1 LRRETLRRVT
11 TFEQLQQVS
20 DLLTQSEPKIDD
32 ELEKAYK
39 RAGSDADRLAV
50 VRRFLGLA
58 PHNGLARR
66 RLLSLLEVLGQKQA
80 LVAEIENLR
89 AESFADAG
97 LLAQGAS
104 ALRRIGLDAEGRR
117 AFGELIERA
126 PQDPWT
132 LAYVGDRLRAEGMF
146 DEAGAAYDSLARA
159 LPNDAGVALRLAL
172 SHAGA
177 GRLDVATR
185 LLDRVAQTGG
195 RGDDGRLGELA
206 SITQAVLLAG
216 ARGGADAE
224 VEAELER
231 RLLRTALPDVQ
242 SVVMIQSPPAD
253 DPIEVS
259 VVRKN
264 GEKVAQSADLDAREL
279 GVSAIRIERGDGTAH
294 ISLKRAVDLGPSRPA
309 KAKLAALILDRES
322 NQPRLVTTEVDV
334 LADGKSVELEFD
346 GKAFL

>member
-1 LRRETLRRVT
+1 M
-11 TFEQLQQVS
+11 
-20 DLLTQSEPKIDD
+20 
-32 ELEKAYK
+32 
-39 RAGSDADRLAV
+39 
-50 VRRFLGLA
+50 
-58 PHNGLARR
+58 
-66 RLLSLLEVLGQKQA
+66 
-80 LVAEIENLR
+80 
-89 AESFADAG
+89 
-97 LLAQGAS
+97 QGAS

-206 SITQAVLLAG
+206 SIAQAVLLAG

-242 SVVMIQSPPAD
+242 SVVMIQSPPSD

-264 GEKVAQSADLDAREL
+264 GENVAQSADLDAREL
-279 GVSAIRIERGDGTAH
+279 GVAAIRIERGDGTAR
-294 ISLKRAVDLGPSRPA
+294 ISLKRALELGPSRPA

-322 NQPRLVTTEVDV
+322 NKPRLVTKEVDV
-334 LADGKSVELEFD
+334 SADGKSVELEFD
-346 GKAFL
+346 GEAFL